1 MTRVSELMTRGV
13 RTLSPSDTVALAAQA
28 MDELDIGAIPVC
40 DGQRLLGMVTDRD
53 IVLRVVAQTRPLDTA
68 LSEVMSKDVKWC
80 SENDNVETV
89 MDEMAGY
96 QVRRMPVVD
105 RGRRLVGMLSLGDTA
120 AKGDI
125 GKAGDTL
132 NIISQPAE
140 PDRSGQSAAS
150 GPAGGG
156 SS

>member
-13 RTLSPSDTVALAAQA
+13 RTLSPSDSVALAAQA
-28 MDELDIGAIPVC
+28 MDELDIGSVPVC
-40 DGQRLLGMVTDRD
+40 DGQRLMGMVTDRD
-53 IVLRVVAQTRPLDTA
+53 IVLRVVAQKLSLETA
-68 LSEVMSKDVKWC
+68 VSDVMSKDVKWC
-80 SENDNVETV
+80 TDSDNVETV

-96 QVRRMPVVD
+96 QIRRMPVVD
-105 RGRRLVGMLSLGDTA
+105 GDRRLVGMLSLGDAA
-120 AKGDI
+120 AKGDA

-140 PDRSGQSAAS
+140 PDRSKQSAAS

-156 SS
+156 AS

>member
-13 RTLSPSDTVALAAQA
+13 RTLSPSDSVALAAQA

-40 DGQRLLGMVTDRD
+40 DGQRLMGMVTDRD
-53 IVLRVVAQTRPLDTA
+53 IVLRVVAQKLPPETA
-68 LSEVMSKDVKWC
+68 LSDVMSKDVKWC
-80 SENDNVETV
+80 RDSDDVETV
-89 MDEMAGY
+89 MIEMAGY

-105 RGRRLVGMLSLGDTA
+105 GDRRLVGILSLGDTA
-120 AKGDI
+120 VKGDA

-132 NIISQPAE
+132 KVISQPAE
-140 PDRSGQSAAS
+140 PDRSKQSAAS

>member
-13 RTLSPSDTVALAAQA
+13 RTLSPADSVALAAQA

-40 DGQRLLGMVTDRD
+40 DGQRLLGVVTDRD
-53 IVLRVVAQTRPLDTA
+53 IVLRVVAQERPLDTS
-68 LSEVMSKDVKWC
+68 LSEVMTKDVKWC
-80 SENDNVETV
+80 TESDNVDTV
-89 MDEMAGY
+89 MNEMAGY

-105 RGRRLVGMLSLGDTA
+105 SDRRLVGMLSLGDTA
-120 AKGDI
+120 AKGDTA
-125 GKAGDTL
+125 KAGDTL

-150 GPAGGG
+150 GASGGG
-156 SS
+156 AS